1 VHQLRAW
8 GTGELKLHTHI
19 LYNPEK
25 ALKDRNDLY
34 GYVTDLIKK
43 AEADPNHSQLKED
56 FDKYLMI
63 RRSEKQESGYTI
75 SIREDIIQ
83 KQLRHAGWLVLISNT
98 VSSTQEAHDLYRIKD
113 VVEKGFCKF
122 KNSLGLSRLHIQSND
137 RMQNKIF
144 VGFIALIL
152 MSWIHKNMSDKGMY
166 KQMTFDKM
174 MLTLSKIKIATIHGQ
189 RILRPLTKDQKQI
202 LQQLGV
208 DAPVG

>member
-1 VHQLRAW
+1 MRAW
-8 GTGELKLHTHI
+8 GTKGQTLHTHI

-34 GYVTDLIKK
+34 SYVTDLIKK
-43 AEADPNHSQLKED
+43 AETDPNDGKLKDE
-56 FDKYLMI
+56 FEKYLII
-63 RRSEKQESGYTI
+63 RKSEKQESGYTI
-75 SIREDIIQ
+75 NTRNDVIN
-83 KQLRHAGWLVLISNT
+83 KQLAHAGWLVLISNT

-122 KNSLGLSRLHIQSND
+122 KNSLGLGRLHVQSND

-144 VGFIALIL
+144 LGFIALIL
-152 MSWIHKNMSDKGMY
+152 MSWVHKNMSDKGMY

-174 MLTLSKIKIATIHGQ
+174 MLTLSKIRIAKINDQ
-189 RILRPLTKDQKQI
+189 RILRPLTKEQKQI